1 MRPCQRLNRPN
12 SGPKAT
18 RSSKFQMLTLVGI
31 IAALMAGKAIGV
43 VLAGLTLP
51 AWAALAGELVSGGSS
66 VAQSIGSLHPV
77 LKDLVADIKAGHPPQ
92 VAAQRASAAAL
103 LHIEQT
109 MTVSMLNA
117 GVQALAQNRMGKD
130 EITVQRIYT
139 AIVLAQHK

>member
-1 MRPCQRLNRPN
+1 
-12 SGPKAT
+12 
-18 RSSKFQMLTLVGI
+18 V
-31 IAALMAGKAIGV
+31 AALVAGQAISG

-51 AWAALAGELVSGGSS
+51 AWAALAQEIISGGAS
-66 VAQSIGSLHPV
+66 VASTIGSLHPV
-77 LKDLVADIKAGHPPQ
+77 FRDLVKDLHAGHPPQ

-130 EITVQRIYT
+130 EVTVQKVYT
-139 AIVLAQHK
+139 AIVLAQHH